1 MAKKKKE
8 LPVFLLNG
16 FLECGKTTLIKE
28 ICENN
33 PQYHDDTT
41 LIIVCEEGEIEYEQ
55 EWLDKYKIN
64 IKYVDD
70 QSELTPKYLEDLDKE
85 YAPDRIVIEYNSF
98 FDWDSQEFPEYMV
111 IYQQITLIN
120 AQTFS
125 VMFNNMKKLFQ
136 KMVEYSS
143 LVVFNRCEGIKD
155 LSSYRRW
162 IRGLTQQAQ
171 IAFEESNGSLT
182 TRLDE
187 DLPYDLSK
195 DEIHFE
201 EDIYPTWYVEVFDNY
216 EKYFNKIWKFKCFV
230 RDLTDEGTIVVGY
243 DVMTCCAQDIQFL
256 GYEVIDETNT
266 NVKIGDC
273 IYLEC
278 EVKREFSKLA
288 GEEVV
293 MLHAKKITKLP
304 YEKPKTLS
312 LS

>member
-8 LPVFLLNG
+8 LPIFLLNG
-16 FLECGKTTLIKE
+16 FLESGKTTLIKE

-41 LIIVCEEGEIEYEQ
+41 LIVVCEEGEIEYEDSWK
-55 EWLDKYKIN
+55 EKYKIN
-64 IKYVDD
+64 VVNVD
-70 QSELTPKYLEDLDKE
+70 SEEELTPEYLESLDKE

-98 FDWDSQEFPEYMV
+98 FDWDKQEFPDYMV
-111 IYQQITLIN
+111 IYQQITLID
-120 AQTFS
+120 ASTFK
-125 VMFNNMKKLFQ
+125 VMFNNMKKIFQ

-143 LVVFNRCEGIKD
+143 LIVFNRCDGIKE
-155 LSSYRRW
+155 LSQYRRW
-162 IRGLTQQAQ
+162 IRGMTQQAQ
-171 IAFEESNGSLT
+171 IAFEESNGQLT

-216 EKYFNKIWKFKCFV
+216 EKYFNKLWKFKCFV
-230 RDLTDEGTIVVGY
+230 RDITENDTYVVGY
-243 DVMTCCAQDIQFL
+243 DVMTCCSQDIQFL
-256 GYEVIDETNT
+256 GYEVIDESNT
-266 NVKIGDC
+266 KLKIGDC
-273 IYLEC
+273 IYIEC
-278 EVKREFSKLA
+278 YVKREYSKLA

-293 MLHAKKITKLP
+293 MLHAKKITVLP
-304 YEKPKTLS
+304 HETPKTLS

>member
-16 FLECGKTTLIKE
+16 FLESGKTTLIKE

-33 PQYHDDTT
+33 PQYHNDTT
-41 LIIVCEEGEIEYEQ
+41 LIIVCEEGEIEYEK
-55 EWLDKYKIN
+55 EWLEKYKIN
-64 IKYVDD
+64 LVYVDE
-70 QSELTPKYLEDLDKE
+70 QEKLTPEYLEELDKE

-98 FDWDSQEFPEYMV
+98 FEWDSQEFPDYMM
-111 IYQQITLIN
+111 IYQQITLID
-120 AQTFS
+120 AQTFN
-125 VMFNNMKKLFQ
+125 VMFNNMKKIFQ

-143 LVVFNRCEGIKD
+143 LVVFNRCEGIKE
-155 LSSYRRW
+155 LASYRRW

-171 IAFEESNGSLT
+171 IAFEESNGNLT

-187 DLPYDLSK
+187 DLPYDLNQK
-195 DEIHFE
+195 EIHFE
-201 EDIYPTWYVEVFDNY
+201 EDIYPIWYVEVFDNY
-216 EKYFNKIWKFKCFV
+216 EKYFNKTWKFKCFV
-230 RDLTDEGTIVVGY
+230 RDITDDGNLVVGY

-256 GYEVIDETNT
+256 GYEVLNNKNNKI
-266 NVKIGDC
+266 KIGDC

-278 EVKREFSKLA
+278 EVKRAFSNLA

-293 MLHAKKITKLP
+293 MLDAKNITVLP
-304 YEKPKTLS
+304 HEKPKTLS